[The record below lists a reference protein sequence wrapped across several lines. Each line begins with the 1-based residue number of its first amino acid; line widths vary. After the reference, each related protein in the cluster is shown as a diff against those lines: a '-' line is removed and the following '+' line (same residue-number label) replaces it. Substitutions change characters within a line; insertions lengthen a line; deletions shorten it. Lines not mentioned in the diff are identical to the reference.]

1 MAKFL
6 KKGNLVTYGISMEP
20 KDKVGSEE
28 WHGQCDILEW
38 LNAQR
43 STGVRI
49 NGFNH
54 NRRKCIDAVRQYR
67 KFNTIEYAEVNVSKS
82 YAEFL
87 VEHNWVGATN
97 SVIAGLQHLLNFK
110 YSQLHPEDTQL
121 RTYDIKS
128 VIWVDEV
135 IDALQ
140 LPVKYLHAVKADI
153 NNCAILS
160 KMSPDFIDYDTIEV
174 TFMLERLFWSL
185 RNYMTGQPFEY
196 KRFITNDE
204 KWARAAMYYDKCN
217 DRHKKSVCYVRGILS
232 ILTEITPNTKYP
244 TVYAY
249 KDFIDKVKTGAGIS
263 QGDSHVILYE
273 SNVWRFVLYDSDS
286 VKYDYSAI
294 AEDWYWA
301 LKLRVQNGNKNI
313 PLPKVTINIP
323 EDAALAESEKY
334 RSDYSRALLKGD
346 NDRAGYALLNAII
359 KGIDK
364 IVRNREH
371 WWLSAIESPT
381 NEEWV
386 SYTITSSNLSEEFKD
401 FIKERINYWKACKT
415 GDVKYDIDTLTVLD
429 KDYCK
434 VVELIM
440 KNNKCD
446 SDEGLSEECLLEQFY
461 PKRDAYDKFS
471 YPSEDEEV
479 EEVAEVKYTEEQLE
493 YAKYLLRGTGLDE
506 SEVGSY
512 LDKAYNGVP
521 TLVKQK
527 SDDVSLAVM
536 EYLPL
541 WVNLVTSKPCISFE
555 EWKNRKEC

>member
-1 MAKFL
+1 ML
-6 KKGNLVTYGISMEP
+6 
-20 KDKVGSEE
+20 
-28 WHGQCDILEW
+28 
-38 LNAQR
+38 
-43 STGVRI
+43 
-49 NGFNH
+49 
-54 NRRKCIDAVRQYR
+54 
-67 KFNTIEYAEVNVSKS
+67 
-82 YAEFL
+82 
-87 VEHNWVGATN
+87 
-97 SVIAGLQHLLNFK
+97 
-110 YSQLHPEDTQL
+110 
-121 RTYDIKS
+121 
-128 VIWVDEV
+128 
-135 IDALQ
+135 DALQ
-140 LPVKYLHAVKADI
+140 LPVKSLPAVKADI

-160 KMSPDFIDYDTIEV
+160 KMLPDFIDYDTIEV
-174 TFMLERLFWSL
+174 TFMIERLFWSL

-217 DRHKKSVCYVRGILS
+217 ARHKKSVCYVRGILS
-232 ILTEITPNTKYP
+232 ILTEIIPNMKYP

-249 KDFIDKVKTGAGIS
+249 KDFIDKVKTCAGIS
-263 QGDSHVILYE
+263 QCDLHAILYE

-301 LKLRVQNGNKNI
+301 IKLRVQHGNKNI

-323 EDAALAESEKY
+323 EDAALAEAEKY
-334 RSDYSRALLKGD
+334 RSDYSSALLKGD

-371 WWLSAIESPT
+371 WWLLAIESPT

-386 SYTITSSNLSEEFKD
+386 SYTITSSNLSKEFKD

-415 GDVKYDIDTLTVLD
+415 GDVKYVIDTLTVLD
-429 KDYCK
+429 KDYDR

-446 SDEGLSEECLLEQFY
+446 TDEGLSEECLLEQFY

-493 YAKYLLRGTGLDE
+493 YAKYLLRAT
-506 SEVGSY
+506 
-512 LDKAYNGVP
+512 
-521 TLVKQK
+521 
-527 SDDVSLAVM
+527 
-536 EYLPL
+536 
-541 WVNLVTSKPCISFE
+541 
-555 EWKNRKEC
+555 